1 MKGKLA
7 IFGVVSLMFGQIAL
21 ASSSAFAQS
30 TAEGSNKSILDQ
42 HTSPTNAPG
51 TTASANSGPV
61 GAAANNGMPDG
72 PGAHPAN
79 NQSTISPQQLAGDP
93 PASFLGGKAGRESE
107 SIRGRSV
114 LETPPCLGAGH
125 YYVASV
131 VNSVESSCFLGD
143 KGPGPLGGL

>member
-1 MKGKLA
+1 MKSKLA
-7 IFGVVSLMFGQIAL
+7 LIGVVSLLFGQIAP

-42 HTSPTNAPG
+42 HASPANAPG
-51 TTASANSGPV
+51 TTASGNVAPV
-61 GAAANNGMPDG
+61 GAAAYNGTSYG
-72 PGAHPAN
+72 RGARPAN
-79 NQSTISPQQLAGDP
+79 NQSTISPQRLAGDP
-93 PASFLGGKAGRESE
+93 PASFRGGKAGRESE

-143 KGPGPLGGL
+143 KGPGPLGGF